1 MRSSSRCC
9 CRNSAVGRDPSRAG
23 VPAAQPADTSRLPA
37 LSERSGEPSRTA
49 RVEAA
54 PDAELPTAWLL
65 AGILLGRAG
74 AVSRL
79 GERRRRTAHC
89 QRRDCGD
96 GPAYRQALTTGHVE
110 LPRRR
115 IHAGLWFRLLR
126 TLLDELNTPLST
138 CGTYAGYLRQI
149 WECCGHPL
157 RAGQSLW
164 RPYETLNPAVRLQM
178 LEAAAT
184 AISLIEVRDISPP
197 GEHAKLFWSEPQ
209 TGFTSGLP
217 AKAPKPEPVDHWQ
230 RAIRAIDEAIIE
242 ARHNPETARSLF
254 ALASYGRRDPASLE
268 QLRATFAKEG
278 IPGISVTL

>member
-1 MRSSSRCC
+1 M
-9 CRNSAVGRDPSRAG
+9 AAG
-23 VPAAQPADTSRLPA
+23 WNPYWGVR
-37 LSERSGEPSRTA
+37 
-49 RVEAA
+49 
-54 PDAELPTAWLL
+54 
-65 AGILLGRAG
+65 

-79 GERRRRTAHC
+79 GRTPTPNRALPATRLRRWTSV
-89 QRRDCGD
+89 
-96 GPAYRQALTTGHVE
+96 PQALTTGHVE

-197 GEHAKLFWSEPQ
+197 RARKAILVRAPNRVHQWPAGESA
-209 TGFTSGLP
+209 
-217 AKAPKPEPVDHWQ
+217 
-230 RAIRAIDEAIIE
+230 E
-242 ARHNPETARSLF
+242 ARTRRSL
-254 ALASYGRRDPASLE
+254 AACNPCH
-268 QLRATFAKEG
+268 
-278 IPGISVTL
+278 

>member
-1 MRSSSRCC
+1 MLSCPLHGCWLESYW
-9 CRNSAVGRDPSRAG
+9 G
-23 VPAAQPADTSRLPA
+23 VPGRFLGWENADA
-37 LSERSGEPSRTA
+37 EPRTA
-49 RVEAA
+49 SDAIAA
-54 PDAELPTAWLL
+54 MDQ
-65 AGILLGRAG
+65 
-74 AVSRL
+74 
-79 GERRRRTAHC
+79 RTW
-89 QRRDCGD
+89 
-96 GPAYRQALTTGHVE
+96 QALTTGHVE

-230 RAIRAIDEAIIE
+230 RA
-242 ARHNPETARSLF
+242 
-254 ALASYGRRDPASLE
+254 
-268 QLRATFAKEG
+268 
-278 IPGISVTL
+278 V

>member
-1 MRSSSRCC
+1 MLSCPLHGCWLESYW
-9 CRNSAVGRDPSRAG
+9 G
-23 VPAAQPADTSRLPA
+23 VPGRFLGWENADA
-37 LSERSGEPSRTA
+37 EPRTA
-49 RVEAA
+49 SDAIAA
-54 PDAELPTAWLL
+54 MDQ
-65 AGILLGRAG
+65 
-74 AVSRL
+74 
-79 GERRRRTAHC
+79 RTW
-89 QRRDCGD
+89 
-96 GPAYRQALTTGHVE
+96 QALTTGHVE

-197 GEHAKLFWSEPQ
+197 GEHAKLFWSGHHFHFNVRLPNI
-209 TGFTSGLP
+209 TKLKYNHCYTPLSNITNSTDLNSILSKSSCIRGLF
-217 AKAPKPEPVDHWQ
+217 
-230 RAIRAIDEAIIE
+230 RG
-242 ARHNPETARSLF
+242 LF
-254 ALASYGRRDPASLE
+254 VFNE
-268 QLRATFAKEG
+268 N
-278 IPGISVTL
+278 